1 MVQKN
6 ANESQLFD
14 QKKSANFVIKI
25 GLKRDNSLSVFRNKS
40 GTQKEKK
47 ITKIIQ
53 KIRLINN
60 SRG

>member
-47 ITKIIQ
+47 NYKDHSKNTTNK
-53 KIRLINN
+53 
-60 SRG
+60 

>member
-40 GTQKEKK
+40 GTLKEEKNYK
-47 ITKIIQ
+47 DHSKNTTNK
-53 KIRLINN
+53 
-60 SRG
+60 